1 MANTKNKKQNVEKK
15 EILFTEMVDAKPLTR
30 FLAFISDFVLLI
42 VLGVIVYNAAAF
54 PIANAI
60 TKFDGMLVE
69 RSDAQEAMYDAMV
82 DAHLLTFHLDEDG
95 MKQYDELDAI
105 YDDYLFHKVNDEANL
120 EGDMFYYFYFEHAK
134 DYYEMDVDTF
144 NREILK
150 VGCEDFD
157 LFIVK
162 NPGEIGV
169 LKDEV
174 RVNLEAYLNDSQTAE
189 ALNTNEEMQNLF
201 LTNYNFAYFDVL
213 MKYDENYIAQYELH
227 ESISNDINWTISI
240 PSVISFTF
248 AAIVLYLIIPLVF
261 RNGETL
267 AKKILKIGVVDRYGY
282 RVSKYQTIIR
292 FIIKYIL
299 QVGIS
304 VFMPM
309 FIVGINEIWGLPFL
323 SMFGQTMNM
332 TTLFII
338 SLIFGLVSSLIC
350 LIHKEHLDLED
361 LAAHTE
367 VVIVEQSVIFNSRKE
382 KEDYL
387 KMIEEEKLAEEGGI
401 VHGGKE
407 GK

>member
-60 TKFDGMLVE
+60 TNFDQMLIE
-69 RSDAQEAMYDAMV
+69 RNDAQEAMYDAMV
-82 DAHLLTFHLDEDG
+82 DAHLLTFHLNEDG
-95 MKQYDELDAI
+95 MKQYDELDTI

-144 NREILK
+144 NREVLK
-150 VGCEDFD
+150 VGSEDFD

-174 RVNLEAYLNDSQTAE
+174 RINLEAYLNDSQTAE

-213 MKYDENYIAQYELH
+213 MKYDVNYITQYELH
-227 ESISNDINWTISI
+227 ESISNDISWTVSI

-248 AAIVLYLIIPLVF
+248 SAIVLYLIIPLVF

-338 SLIFGLVSSLIC
+338 SLSFGLVSSLIC

>member
-1 MANTKNKKQNVEKK
+1 MANTKNKKQSVEKK

-60 TKFDGMLVE
+60 TNFDQMLIE
-69 RSDAQEAMYDAMV
+69 RNDAQEAMYDAMV
-82 DAHLLTFHLDEDG
+82 DAHLLTFHFDEDG

-105 YDDYLFHKVNDEANL
+105 YDDYLFYKVNDEANL

-134 DYYEMDVDTF
+134 DYYEMDIDTF
-144 NREILK
+144 NREVLK
-150 VGCEDFD
+150 VGSEDFD

-201 LTNYNFAYFDVL
+201 LANYNFAYFDVL
-213 MKYDENYIAQYELH
+213 MKYDVNYITQYELH
-227 ESISNDINWTISI
+227 ESISNDISWTVSI

-248 AAIVLYLIIPLVF
+248 SAIVLYLIIPLVF

-338 SLIFGLVSSLIC
+338 SLAFGLVSSLIC

>member
-1 MANTKNKKQNVEKK
+1 MANKKNKKETVEKK

-60 TKFDGMLVE
+60 TNFDGMLVE

-105 YDDYLFHKVNDEANL
+105 YDDYLFHKVNDETNL

-150 VGCEDFD
+150 VGSEDFD

-174 RVNLEAYLNDSQTAE
+174 RINLEAYLNDSQTAE
-189 ALNTNEEMQNLF
+189 ALNANEEMQNLF

-213 MKYDENYIAQYELH
+213 MKYDVNYITQYELH
-227 ESISNDINWTISI
+227 ESISNDISWTISI

-248 AAIVLYLIIPLVF
+248 AAIVLYLVIPLIF

-267 AKKILKIGVVDRYGY
+267 AKKVLKICVVDRYGY

-350 LIHKEHLDLED
+350 LIH
-361 LAAHTE
+361 
-367 VVIVEQSVIFNSRKE
+367 
-382 KEDYL
+382 
-387 KMIEEEKLAEEGGI
+387 
-401 VHGGKE
+401 
-407 GK
+407 